1 MTTNLIEKLRQIEDF
16 RTLDGRRHPLWLVLL
31 FVIMGTMSGY
41 VGDRGWGDF
50 VKRHRRELG
59 SKMSF
64 SMKIVQRFLR
74 VMLPR
79 ISPLCERSPSICCA
93 AMVMIPSQQGRDFS
107 PMSLTNSSV
116 LWNETALPSGGI
128 GRQAPLAFNGCDPC
142 FPVGKH
148 FTNHLGSLY

>member
-93 AMVMIPSQQGRDFS
+93 TMVMIPSQQGRDFS

-116 LWNETALPSGGI
+116 LWNETALPHWGHCV
-128 GRQAPLAFNGCDPC
+128 APRPLTP
-142 FPVGKH
+142 
-148 FTNHLGSLY
+148 GSI